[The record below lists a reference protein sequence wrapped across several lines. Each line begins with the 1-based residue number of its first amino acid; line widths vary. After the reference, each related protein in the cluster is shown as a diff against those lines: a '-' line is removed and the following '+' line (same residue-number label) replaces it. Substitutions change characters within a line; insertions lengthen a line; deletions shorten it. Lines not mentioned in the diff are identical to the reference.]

1 MDFFFQNLT
10 GYLNHCLNWIE
21 PIVHKGTIKYNPN
34 YWLNMS
40 NTPLFKTWSGYAFEA
55 VCIKHINCILKS
67 LEISN
72 MAGEIG
78 TWYHRVSTK
87 SDNTGTQIDLVI
99 DRNDNAINICEIK
112 YSSNIFTIDKN
123 Y

>member
-1 MDFFFQNLT
+1 
-10 GYLNHCLNWIE
+10 
-21 PIVHKGTIKYNPN
+21 
-34 YWLNMS
+34 
-40 NTPLFKTWSGYAFEA
+40 
-55 VCIKHINCILKS
+55 
-67 LEISN
+67 

-99 DRNDNAINICEIK
+99 DRNDNAIK